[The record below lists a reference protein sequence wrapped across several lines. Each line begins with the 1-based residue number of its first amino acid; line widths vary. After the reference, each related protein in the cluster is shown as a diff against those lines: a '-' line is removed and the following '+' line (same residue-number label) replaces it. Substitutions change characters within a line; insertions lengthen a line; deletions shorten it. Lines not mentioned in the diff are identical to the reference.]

1 MSKFEDRLW
10 SELVLD
16 HGPQLAG
23 ATRVEIPHRSRRGPA
38 AIGAVALAGA
48 VAAVALT
55 ATTGTSPSVAY
66 AVSQSS
72 DGTVSVTLNELIGV
86 AGANQQL
93 AKLHVKVKVAIVEA
107 GCATKG
113 QITLIPPAIVSD
125 LLHPEGQSVRIQPS
139 LIPQSDTLLISARQ
153 LASAAVGMSYGF
165 YRSPAPSCVGVG
177 DSHVG

>member
-16 HGPQLAG
+16 HGPQLA
-23 ATRVEIPHRSRRGPA
+23 AMRRIEIRRRSRRGPVA
-38 AIGAVALAGA
+38 VGAVALAG
-48 VAAVALT
+48 VLTAVALT

-72 DGTVSVTLNELIGV
+72 DGTVSVTLNELTGV
-86 AGANQQL
+86 SGANTQL
-93 AKLHVKVKVAIVEA
+93 AKLHVKVRVATVEA
-107 GCATKG
+107 GCTAKG
-113 QITLIPPAIVSD
+113 QIVPTPSAIVSN
-125 LLHPEGQSVRIQPS
+125 LVRPMRQGVTIQPN
-139 LIPQSDTLLISARQ
+139 LIPAGDTLVISARQ
-153 LASAAVGMSYGF
+153 LGPAVGMSYGF